1 LSNRCRLGDHSVYPF
16 AIADAGIGLRVK
28 SAKARR
34 FVGDDG
40 QHGFRVSL
48 CEQRTHFSK
57 P

>member
-16 AIADAGIGLRVK
+16 AIADAGIGLRGK

-48 CEQRTHFSK
+48 CEQSTHFSK